1 MRENLQGKLVRL
13 RPVREA
19 DYEYFAELKNNLLTQ
34 AWNQRLPLN
43 FTAEKMRKRFEDAN
57 DKPNSAILAIEKL
70 DGTLVG
76 NINYHEELPR
86 FSASFGI
93 AMGREHWGQGLGEEA
108 QELIIEF
115 LFVQRGIQVVRIWT
129 QGGFPWAVKA
139 AQKLGFKPMIRFRDN
154 TIIDGKIV
162 DTVYMDMLREEYFES
177 RGPKDG
183 VKGP

>member
-13 RPVREA
+13 RPVKED
-19 DYEYFAELKNNLLTQ
+19 DYEYFAGLKNNLMTQ

-43 FTAEKMRKRFEDAN
+43 FTPEKMKKRFQEAN
-57 DKPNSAILAIEKL
+57 DKPHSAILAIEAL
-70 DGTLVG
+70 DGTLLG

-93 AMGREHWGQGLGEEA
+93 AMGREHWGKGLGEEA

-115 LFVQRGIQVVRIWT
+115 LFVQRGVQVVRLWT
-129 QGGFPWAVKA
+129 QGGFPWALKA
-139 AQKLGFKPMIRFRDN
+139 AQKLGFKPMVRFRDN

-162 DTVYMDMLREEYFES
+162 DTIYMDILREEYFES
-177 RGPKDG
+177 RNLEDN